1 MFFSSSPTSYFL
13 RQLSLPHL
21 SMTVSLTLIFH
32 IQSVAKS
39 QIAGPDLRLRSLLL
53 PPPQPDLIRANSVPS
68 HLARGLLTL
77 QPDL

>member
-1 MFFSSSPTSYFL
+1 MFFFSLPMSYFL

-21 SMTVSLTLIFH
+21 SVTVSLTLIFH

-39 QIAGPDLRLRSLLL
+39 QIAGPDLLLLSLLL

-68 HLARGLLTL
+68 YLARGILTL
-77 QPDL
+77 PA